1 MTKLCS
7 ACGEEPRW
15 RMANGQLSKMCEGCH
30 KDDAENRLA
39 SMPKRQCISCHQAKP
54 SEAFRKGGKVC
65 IACKS
70 AAAKAVSAKKAG
82 RCKSAAA
89 KAVSAKKA
97 GRGPAPLYGEYPAD
111 EPPPPPVQQRV
122 LLIDHARGQVILATI
137 QSEIPA
143 QARHIEMIADF
154 YRGQGCR
161 IIDSLERI
169 AEGSK

>member
-82 RCKSAAA
+82 R
-89 KAVSAKKA
+89 
-97 GRGPAPLYGEYPAD
+97 GPAPLDGEYPAD